1 MPLRNLRSLG
11 FANLLGRR
19 IVIIYVAWI
28 YHNKVKIMDNFI
40 GTFKCLQ
47 EFSLSSYTCI
57 KKFRIRELLVSFSN
71 LKHLHYLN
79 ICDTEIK
86 DLPNSVRRLY
96 NLQSLTLS
104 CYITD
109 LPKNMG
115 KLVNLHHFDNSRTNI
130 KEMPPQIGKLK
141 NLKKFP
147 HFVVGKNGGSSI
159 RELRVVQHLFGK
171 LSIELGKCSL
181 C

>member
-1 MPLRNLRSLG
+1 
-11 FANLLGRR
+11 
-19 IVIIYVAWI
+19 
-28 YHNKVKIMDNFI
+28 MDNFI

-47 EFSLSSYTCI
+47 EFSLFSYTCI
-57 KKFRIRELLVSFSN
+57 KKFRIRELLVSISN

-115 KLVNLHHFDNSRTNI
+115 KLVNLHHLDNSRTNI